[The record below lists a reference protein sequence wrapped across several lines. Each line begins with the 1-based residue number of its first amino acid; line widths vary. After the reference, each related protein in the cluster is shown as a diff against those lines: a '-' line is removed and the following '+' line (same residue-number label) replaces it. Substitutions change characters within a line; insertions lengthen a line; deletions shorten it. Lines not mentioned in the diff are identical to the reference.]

1 MIALALLVG
10 YSITRR
16 AFLPIEE
23 IRRTAETIGAG
34 SDLSARISTERT
46 QGEIR
51 QLAETFNEMFE
62 RLETSFEHE
71 RQFTSDAS
79 HELRTPVAV
88 ITSQAEYALLPDATT
103 EEQREGLEVILEQA
117 GKMSALISQLLL
129 LARADNGTQQ
139 LSMAPTDL
147 SLLAEEAAEQCRGSA
162 LQRQIRLELEIQ
174 PDVIVEGDPESLS
187 RALRNLLENAIQYGR
202 TGGFVRLKLGM
213 EENFAVCSVQD
224 DGIGISA
231 EDLPRIWQ
239 RFYRADPSRNPSG
252 SNTGLGLALVKWI
265 VEAHHGSI
273 HAESAPGQGS
283 RFTFR
288 LPLHPARS

>member
-1 MIALALLVG
+1 M
-10 YSITRR
+10 
-16 AFLPIEE
+16 
-23 IRRTAETIGAG
+23 
-34 SDLSARISTERT
+34 
-46 QGEIR
+46 
-51 QLAETFNEMFE
+51 
-62 RLETSFEHE
+62 
-71 RQFTSDAS
+71 
-79 HELRTPVAV
+79 
-88 ITSQAEYALLPDATT
+88 
-103 EEQREGLEVILEQA
+103 
-117 GKMSALISQLLL
+117 
-129 LARADNGTQQ
+129 
-139 LSMAPTDL
+139 
-147 SLLAEEAAEQCRGSA
+147 
-162 LQRQIRLELEIQ
+162 
-174 PDVIVEGDPESLS
+174 IVEGDPESLS

-283 RFTFR
+283 CFTFR